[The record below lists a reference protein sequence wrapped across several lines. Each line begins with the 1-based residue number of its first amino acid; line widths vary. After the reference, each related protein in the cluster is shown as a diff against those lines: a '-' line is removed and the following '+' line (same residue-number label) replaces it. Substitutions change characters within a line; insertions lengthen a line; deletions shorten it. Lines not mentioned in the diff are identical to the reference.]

1 MSPPTDADPREWLRW
16 FRTTDAE
23 AVVVAREVLK
33 TTAIVVGIGL
43 LLFAVS
49 GIWPPLVAVESGSMQ
64 PHMHRTDLIFVMDEH
79 RLVGDAA
86 QAGTGVVTYRAGQRA
101 GYERFGSYGDVVIY
115 RPDGESGRTPIIHRA
130 MFWVE
135 DGENWYDEADPAFVG
150 GADDCGELAH
160 CPAPHAG
167 FITKGDDN
175 GVYDQAGAYANTG
188 PVRPGWVVGTAELRV
203 PWLGWVRLQ
212 MADAPAPTLDSTGLR
227 AGHVANASA

>member
-23 AVVVAREVLK
+23 AVVVAREVLT

-135 DGENWYDEADPAFVG
+135 EGENWYDEADPSYVG
-150 GADDCGELAH
+150 GADDCEELAH

-167 FITKGDDN
+167 FITKGDNN

-212 MADAPAPTLDSTGLR
+212 MADAPVPTLDSTGHR
-227 AGHVANASA
+227 ASYVASASA